1 MELGLEFPC
10 KGYVCSKPGAFLS
23 LRNSPGTFCFAAV
36 SSSSALIN
44 TSSNREGLGTTS
56 LRGRQLAR
64 WHSQSS
70 CSRLLVRENLNVPQ
84 KFLDYNRCAAGRNVG
99 LSADAKMEAE
109 DEDEAETE
117 ITEPTTYVSENVSE
131 FRLSGDETELQE
143 IGTSLFSIQTA
154 EKVMVKIGDVG
165 KQFVMNNVAGVVGIL
180 KMGQKQPEP
189 EVLEL
194 HTASIEKE
202 DGVTAVYQWS
212 ATELT
217 MQHDQLA
224 RIAIDI
230 NYLVFAF
237 AFFGWV
243 RILEAILAVF
253 STSPPVFR
261 RMLQSF
267 SALDYLTIAWLA
279 HNLRKPIIDILQVD
293 PTDLQRVAML
303 KTKVWEELHAFF
315 ERQWKVM
322 ATVAVARFL
331 GVIASYIPPSQWM
344 TKPMKIVWDT
354 LMALP
359 AIF

>member
-1 MELGLEFPC
+1 MESGLEFPC
-10 KGYVCSKPGAFLS
+10 KSGICSKLGAG
-23 LRNSPGTFCFAAV
+23 LRSRTNPSSFHFAAV
-36 SSSSALIN
+36 SSFSAFIN
-44 TSSNREGLGTTS
+44 TSGRAGLGTTLQSSQLPQRHFQSSRFQPLVWQNLNLPKKFRVYNPAAAAENVVS
-56 LRGRQLAR
+56 LSAN
-64 WHSQSS
+64 HSQEEEDKPESDVIEPAS
-70 CSRLLVRENLNVPQ
+70 EAPPNL
-84 KFLDYNRCAAGRNVG
+84 
-99 LSADAKMEAE
+99 EA
-109 DEDEAETE
+109 
-117 ITEPTTYVSENVSE
+117 PE
-131 FRLSGDETELQE
+131 FRLSGDETELTE
-143 IGTSLFSIQTA
+143 VGTSLLSIRTA

-165 KQFVMNNVAGVVGIL
+165 KQFVMNNIAGVVGIL

-189 EVLEL
+189 EVVALR
-194 HTASIEKE
+194 TASLERK
-202 DGVTAVYQWS
+202 DGVAAVNQWS

-253 STSPPVFR
+253 STNPPVFR

-279 HNLRKPIIDILQVD
+279 YNLRNPIISILQVD

-315 ERQWKVM
+315 ERQWKV
-322 ATVAVARFL
+322 VSF
-331 GVIASYIPPSQWM
+331 
-344 TKPMKIVWDT
+344 
-354 LMALP
+354 
-359 AIF
+359 